1 MARAIQTTK
10 HAIGE
15 PLFGGMGNYRLLL
28 EAAWLVRDVQ
38 DIDDAI
44 GVAISEAGRRL
55 NEASMA
61 YVEVD
66 VGVTGCP
73 ACNAPFDSAFIA
85 AETALVGLALEMD
98 VFNAENEE
106 HASRIAKKE
115 IGTALRNVPLSV
127 IEVFELEED
136 DKEE

>member
-1 MARAIQTTK
+1 MN
-10 HAIGE
+10 
-15 PLFGGMGNYRLLL
+15 GMGNYRLIL
-28 EAAWLVRDVQ
+28 EAAWLVRDVG
-38 DIDDAI
+38 DLDDAI
-44 GVAISEAGRRL
+44 GVAISEAGKRL

-85 AETALVGLALEMD
+85 AETALVGLSLEMD

-115 IGTALRNVPLSV
+115 IGTALRNVPLSIIDV
-127 IEVFELEED
+127 IELEEEQV
-136 DKEE
+136 EE